1 MCDCKLPFKVFSDEF
16 IRGLYV
22 KSVEDMIATYKAQD
36 EAMKSGKPVM
46 LFTETQEDNVTN
58 EQYTVTIKAPLLRP
72 GLEITVGP
80 LSKKYAAKATL
91 DALDIVRR
99 INEVRGERQPVDGE
113 MLGGTK

>member
-22 KSVEDMIATYKAQD
+22 KSVEDMIDTHKAQG

-46 LFTETQEDNVTN
+46 LFTETKEDPVTN
-58 EQYTVTIKAPLLRP
+58 EQYTITIKAPLLRP

-91 DALDIVRR
+91 DVLEIVQK
-99 INEVRGERQPVDGE
+99 INEARAERQAVDSE
-113 MLGGTK
+113 LLGGTK